1 MRKFIA
7 VLVMACFL
15 MVPMVAM
22 AADKILNDPIESA
35 TTAIDKNG
43 NEYVRIIINEERK
56 LQGVAY
62 TVGVPV
68 MAFGSQAEKAKALKA
83 GDTLKA
89 VVASR
94 GYKGNTRYTIR
105 AFLN

>member
-1 MRKFIA
+1 MRKLLA
-7 VLVMACFL
+7 VLALVCFMA
-15 MVPMVAM
+15 VPAF
-22 AADKILNDPIESA
+22 AADKIINDQIASS

-43 NEYVRIIINEERK
+43 NQYVRIIVNEARK
-56 LQGVAY
+56 LQGVEY

-68 MAFGSQAEKAKALKA
+68 MAFGAQAEQAKTLKA

-94 GYKGNTRYTIR
+94 EYKGNISYTIR
-105 AFLN
+105 AFLQ